1 MQTHEEADTRIVVHI
16 IHALQ
21 QGMKTVKVRTADTDV
36 IAILVGTF
44 FDLKLT
50 HPCVDIWVAFGTGK
64 SFKYLNI
71 NAISSHIGEAKARA
85 LPMFHALT
93 GCDTTSAFKG
103 RGKKTAWQDYEEVT
117 QTFTYLATHPFQCLN
132 INSEHF
138 KRIERYVV
146 VLYDKTSSLSFVNEA
161 REELFCRKSRTID
174 NIPPTQDALLQH
186 TRRAV
191 YQAGVWTSTQA
202 HQMLPSPNQFA
213 WSKAT
218 SGSWEPVWKTIPQV
232 SKACSQ
238 LTL

>member
-1 MQTHEEADTRIVVHI
+1 MHKKPTISSRSNLWQNSSATKGLRSQQERREEKDCGEKYLVKQKYPATGWIFCVTQITRNSFLNFLLQKLLRPLYQTTRPLYITSGESVISTGFGAMTGCNHEEADTRIVVHI

-103 RGKKTAWQDYEEVT
+103 RGKKTAWQAWQAKDMLLCCMT
-117 QTFTYLATHPFQCLN
+117 RQ
-132 INSEHF
+132 
-138 KRIERYVV
+138 
-146 VLYDKTSSLSFVNEA
+146 VLSVL
-161 REELFCRKSRTID
+161 
-174 NIPPTQDALLQH
+174 
-186 TRRAV
+186 
-191 YQAGVWTSTQA
+191 
-202 HQMLPSPNQFA
+202 
-213 WSKAT
+213 
-218 SGSWEPVWKTIPQV
+218 
-232 SKACSQ
+232 
-238 LTL
+238 